1 MDKGKFETLIKE
13 IILILLSPILLI
25 YLIVGVSLELLWKRY
40 YFKDRL
46 KKIFCKHNF
55 SGTWFLSSIPNSNNS
70 YKMGLS
76 DKCLKCG
83 KIKYST
89 SKEIWKEYKEN
100 WKKYK
105 TYKIK

>member
-1 MDKGKFETLIKE
+1 MKNKFKYIK
-13 IILILLSPILLI
+13 LILLLPLSFILVVIAIIILPSI
-25 YLIVGVSLELLWKRY
+25 LWKRY
-40 YFKDRL
+40 CFKDRL
-46 KKIFCKHNF
+46 KKFFCKHNF

-89 SKEIWKEYKEN
+89 SKEIWREYKEN

>member
-1 MDKGKFETLIKE
+1 
-13 IILILLSPILLI
+13 
-25 YLIVGVSLELLWKRY
+25 
-40 YFKDRL
+40 
-46 KKIFCKHNF
+46 
-55 SGTWFLSSIPNSNNS
+55 
-70 YKMGLS
+70 MGLS